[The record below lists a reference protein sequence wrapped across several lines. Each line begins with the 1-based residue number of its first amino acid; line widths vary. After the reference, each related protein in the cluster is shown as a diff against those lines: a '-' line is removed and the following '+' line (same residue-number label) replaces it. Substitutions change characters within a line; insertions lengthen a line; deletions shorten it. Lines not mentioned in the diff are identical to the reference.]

1 MCLDIYEFGRAKLLL
16 SFFEFGR
23 RLTLPNLMH
32 IIFCRRENVMIEQ
45 SKEQDALT
53 GFLTHTAFEKQFVQY
68 LQEAIE
74 KGEALS
80 LAVADLDS
88 FRRFNNT
95 YGQGFGNDALRK
107 MAESFRQHI
116 PKNAIAGRFGG
127 EEFIVLFPKTEREE
141 AFLAIERI
149 RLDWDTER
157 EFSDGQNIINAK
169 LTLSG
174 GVAAY
179 PADGTTVAEILRK
192 AEQALY
198 RAKVSGRNRI
208 CIAQEERMIP
218 KTAHYT
224 ATQLERLTRLAK
236 EQEVPESLLLR
247 EALDCLL
254 RKYTVSEKLS

>member
-1 MCLDIYEFGRAKLLL
+1 MKDQ
-16 SFFEFGR
+16 
-23 RLTLPNLMH
+23 N
-32 IIFCRRENVMIEQ
+32 
-45 SKEQDALT
+45 KEQDALT
-53 GFLTHTAFEKQFVQY
+53 GFLTHTAFEKQFAQH

-116 PKNAIAGRFGG
+116 PENAIAGRFGG

-192 AEQALY
+192 AEHALY

>member
-1 MCLDIYEFGRAKLLL
+1 M
-16 SFFEFGR
+16 
-23 RLTLPNLMH
+23 
-32 IIFCRRENVMIEQ
+32 
-45 SKEQDALT
+45 KEQNEERDALT
-53 GFLTHTAFEKQFVQY
+53 GFLTHTAFEKEFAQH
-68 LQEAIE
+68 LHESIE

-80 LAVADLDS
+80 LAIADLDLL
-88 FRRFNNT
+88 RRFNDT
-95 YGQGFGNDALRK
+95 HGQIFGNDALRK

-116 PKNAIAGRFGG
+116 PRNAIAGRFGG

-149 RLDWDTER
+149 RMDWDVER
-157 EFSDGQNIINAK
+157 EFSDGQNIISAK

-224 ATQLERLTRLAK
+224 ATQLERLAKLAK
-236 EQEVPESLLLR
+236 EHEVPEALFLR

>member
-1 MCLDIYEFGRAKLLL
+1 M
-16 SFFEFGR
+16 
-23 RLTLPNLMH
+23 
-32 IIFCRRENVMIEQ
+32 
-45 SKEQDALT
+45 KEQDKERDTLT
-53 GFLTHTAFEKQFVQY
+53 GFLTHTAFEKQFAQH

-80 LAVADLDS
+80 IAVADLDS

-95 YGQGFGNDALRK
+95 YGQSFGNDALRK

-116 PKNAIAGRFGG
+116 PKNAVAGRFGG

-141 AFLAIERI
+141 AFLAVERV
-149 RLDWDTER
+149 RMDWDIER
-157 EFSDGQNIINAK
+157 EFSDGQNIISAK

-179 PADGTTVAEILRK
+179 PADGTTIAEILRK

-224 ATQLERLTRLAK
+224 ATQLERLAQLAK
-236 EQEVPESLLLR
+236 EQEVPEALLLR

-254 RKYTVSEKLS
+254 RKYTVAEKLS

>member
-1 MCLDIYEFGRAKLLL
+1 
-16 SFFEFGR
+16 
-23 RLTLPNLMH
+23 
-32 IIFCRRENVMIEQ
+32 MIEQ

-192 AEQALY
+192 AEHALY

>member
-1 MCLDIYEFGRAKLLL
+1 M
-16 SFFEFGR
+16 
-23 RLTLPNLMH
+23 
-32 IIFCRRENVMIEQ
+32 
-45 SKEQDALT
+45 KEQNKERDALT
-53 GFLTHTAFEKQFVQY
+53 GFLTHTAFEKQFAQH

-80 LAVADLDS
+80 IAIADLDL
-88 FRRFNNT
+88 FRLFNDT
-95 YGQGFGNDALRK
+95 YGQSFGNDALQK
-107 MAESFRQHI
+107 IAESFRQHI
-116 PKNAIAGRFGG
+116 PENAIAGRFGG

-157 EFSDGQNIINAK
+157 ELSDGQNIISAK

-179 PADGTTVAEILRK
+179 PSDGTTIAEILRK

-224 ATQLERLTRLAK
+224 ATQLERLSRLAK
-236 EQEVPESLLLR
+236 EQEVPEALLLR

-254 RKYTVSEKLS
+254 RKYTVAEKIL

>member
-1 MCLDIYEFGRAKLLL
+1 MKDQNEEK
-16 SFFEFGR
+16 
-23 RLTLPNLMH
+23 
-32 IIFCRRENVMIEQ
+32 
-45 SKEQDALT
+45 DALT
-53 GFLTHTAFEKQFVQY
+53 GFLTHAAFEKVFTEQ

-80 LAVADLDS
+80 LVFADLDLL
-88 FRRFNNT
+88 RVFNDK
-95 YGQGFGNDALRK
+95 YGQSFGNDALRK

-116 PKNAIAGRFGG
+116 PENSIAGRFGG

-149 RLDWDTER
+149 RWDWDRER
-157 EFSDGQNIINAK
+157 EFSDGQDVINAK

-174 GVAAY
+174 GVASY

-236 EQEVPESLLLR
+236 EQEVPEALLLR
-247 EALDCLL
+247 EALDGLL
-254 RKYTVSEKLS
+254 RKYTVAEKLS